1 MRSNAHVRFPLLL
14 LLGAIASFA
23 LAFTLWPSLDD
34 GHDLAPPDA
43 TQSEAGNG
51 RRTED
56 DGNASRTSVDNGPE
70 RTGSAAALVRIVVT
84 STAGFPIADC
94 DVKVA
99 KLAVQRTDENGIV
112 QAEVRPGRH
121 WVEVRPL
128 GADPQSFV
136 RQRVTAVRGEVV
148 TARIVLAATGGGEI
162 WCRVV
167 AAENGAP
174 IEGANV
180 SAYPYGGAEQN
191 TDQDGL
197 VALQIEGE
205 HEFLVAKTE
214 GRAVRRILSVAENFG
229 EDGVL
234 EVPLPLAAELKVK
247 VVGSDEE
254 PVAGT
259 LVVVT
264 AMPWS
269 LMHPT
274 RSTPRGEAETWT
286 AETDEKGMCGFAD
299 LPPACALLLEATSV
313 VGGHSAF
320 RESIQLTTGANERTI
335 QLGSLGSIVGR
346 VLDAAG
352 TPVPA
357 ARVAAVRLFDQET
370 MEFLPEDAHTSSTI
384 SETDGSYRIEGLEPG
399 SYAIALHATEGW
411 ASKCSRVELPTGGSA
426 KADLRAVAALSIR
439 GTLTGPG
446 NRPISAFEV
455 HAMKGDTIVGSSV
468 TNRQGEFSI
477 ESLVP
482 GDYTIFTELY
492 DHNLAMREPIVV
504 PAGRSG
510 VAVQVASVMGTLRGR
525 IIGGDSLRPDTFLR
539 AQHRGGLEAAAGR
552 CDLDGR
558 FEHGSV
564 REGVWDLH
572 VTDGAG
578 RVGVASG
585 VRVVA
590 QESTPEIEIALM
602 PGAWLRPS
610 HPNADKFIVMRGE
623 ETVAFGPLERGLPG
637 QTVVPPGKCTVVFYV
652 RGREVSRKDAVAA
665 LGQHTIVEVR

>member
-1 MRSNAHVRFPLLL
+1 MRFPLLL
-14 LLGAIASFA
+14 LLGAVASFA

-51 RRTED
+51 RKTED
-56 DGNASRTSVDNGPE
+56 DGNASRTAVDNGPE
-70 RTGSAAALVRIVVT
+70 RTGSAAAIVRIIVT

-121 WVEVRPL
+121 WVEVRPM

-148 TARIVLAATGGGEI
+148 TARLVLAATGGGVI

-180 SAYPYGGAEQN
+180 SAYPYGGAEKV

-214 GRAVRRILSVAENFG
+214 GRSVRRILSVAENFG

-234 EVPLPLAAELKVK
+234 EVPLPLASELKVT
-247 VVGSDEE
+247 VVGADEE

-320 RESIQLTTGANERTI
+320 RESTQLTTGANERTI

-352 TPVPA
+352 TPVPG
-357 ARVAAVRLFDQET
+357 ARVATVRLFDQET

-426 KADLRAVAALSIR
+426 KTDLRAVAALSIR

-492 DHNLAMREPIVV
+492 DHDLAMREPIVV

-578 RVGVASG
+578 RVGIASA

-590 QESTPEIEIALM
+590 QESTPELEIALM

-652 RGREVSRKDAVAA
+652 RGREVSRKDTVAA
-665 LGQHTIVEVR
+665 LGQHTVVEVR